1 MIIKKENIMNLVEM
15 LTKTMTSKSSV
26 EALSKKA
33 GTSEKQTS
41 SLISSALPML
51 ISYMTQNAL
60 SSDGAASLANAL
72 TQHTDTSSMVQQF
85 ANADSAD
92 GNAIISHILGNDS
105 ASVVSD
111 LAQQS
116 GCDES
121 QVTSLLGNMAP
132 GLLSGLSAA
141 TTSAQSSQ
149 QSSGFDFSSL
159 MSAFGGGQEEEEQTS
174 SGGGFLS
181 SLFGGGSSGSSN
193 DGSGL
198 ISSLLGFLK

>member
-1 MIIKKENIMNLVEM
+1 MNLVEM
-15 LTKTMTSKSSV
+15 LAKSMTSKSSV

-51 ISYMTQNAL
+51 ISYMTQNAS

-85 ANADSAD
+85 ANADSTD

-141 TTSAQSSQ
+141 ATSAQGSE
-149 QSSGFDFSSL
+149 QSGGFDFSGL
-159 MSAFGGGQEEEEQTS
+159 ISAFGGGQEEETQS

-181 SLFGGGSSGSSN
+181 GLFGGGSSGSSN